1 MTTDEVKKLGLCKY
15 CTLWQQQKGSKDLKC
30 VAGRFPVLNYNNV
43 KAGDCAFT
51 NDEIKER
58 VRQYGWLK

>member
-1 MTTDEVKKLGLCKY
+1 MKVEEVKKLGLCKF
-15 CTLWQQQKGSKDLKC
+15 CTLYQQIKKEESKC

-51 NDEIKER
+51 NEEIRER
-58 VRQYGWLK
+58 VRQYGRN